1 MNQHNSEL
9 IHTQNISSEVRTQT
23 FKQSLDANAFNNKPQ
38 NNDIYNYE
46 NRNKKLF
53 QSTVGD
59 LGDGTLNE
67 ALIEDDLSK
76 DSNQY
81 KTDMYE
87 NVIDDED
94 EYLNQ
99 KKLRMKSLNLS
110 GIGNKKQSMISK
122 KFSGGSNQYLF
133 PSQNISKIQ
142 SQVLSDFKNNFNN
155 TDDF

>member
-1 MNQHNSEL
+1 MNQYGSEL
-9 IHTQNISSEVRTQT
+9 IHTQNMSSEVRTQT
-23 FKQSLDANAFNNKPQ
+23 FKQSLDVNAYLNKPQ

-46 NRNKKLF
+46 NRSKKLF

-81 KTDMYE
+81 KADMYE
-87 NVIDDED
+87 NVIDCENED
-94 EYLNQ
+94 FNQ

-110 GIGNKKQSMISK
+110 GIGNKKQSINKKIS
-122 KFSGGSNQYLF
+122 SHSNQYLF
-133 PSQNISKIQ
+133 PSQNMSKIQ